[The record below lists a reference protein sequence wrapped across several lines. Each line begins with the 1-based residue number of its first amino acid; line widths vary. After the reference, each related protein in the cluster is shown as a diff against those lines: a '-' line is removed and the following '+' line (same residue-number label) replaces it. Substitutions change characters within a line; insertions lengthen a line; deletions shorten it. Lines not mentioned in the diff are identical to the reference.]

1 VGERTKGMNA
11 YESLRA
17 YIEQEILNRQRI
29 LEWLETYKTALSELD
44 VSGSVWMN
52 QVDFDHLPHA
62 KIIALIKS
70 LGGKWDKT
78 PNGEGR
84 INYETEIGGVKVR
97 CYNGE
102 PPPNCKIVEE
112 LQIIPAQPE
121 RTVTVRR
128 LVCQ

>member
-1 VGERTKGMNA
+1 MNA
-11 YESLRA
+11 YESLKA
-17 YIEQEILNRQRI
+17 NIEQEIDSRQRM
-29 LEWLETYKTALSELD
+29 LAFVESHKEALSGLD
-44 VSGSVWMN
+44 VAGSAWMD
-52 QVDFDHLPHA
+52 QIDFDHLPHA
-62 KIIALIKS
+62 KIISLIKA

-84 INYETEIGGVKVR
+84 INYETEIDGIKVR

-112 LQIIPAQPE
+112 LQTVPAVPE
-121 RTVTVRR
+121 HTITVRR